1 MGCDPDEVDEYI
13 GDPDEVDEY
22 IGEDGGGEHMGGSW
36 DMHMGCGV
44 DDIDILFCATMS
56 IGGWLQ
62 QRIG

>member
-1 MGCDPDEVDEYI
+1 MGLGSGLAIDEVDEYI

-44 DDIDILFCATMS
+44 DDIDNFLPEVREFI
-56 IGGWLQ
+56 
-62 QRIG
+62 R